1 MLRRIQWIWKGL
13 KIKERVGIIDES
25 RSQRKEEGLSST
37 TGADTS
43 SSATERKEIRIGTFR
58 ATVSCDMIS

>member
-13 KIKERVGIIDES
+13 KIKERIGIIDES

-37 TGADTS
+37 AQHRNGHL
-43 SSATERKEIRIGTFR
+43 FL
-58 ATVSCDMIS
+58 CN